1 MPTDQASAPAPPG
14 WRLRIGISLFVLG
27 WVCPLFI
34 PLVTASDLSTGWKTT
49 LSGLLLV
56 GAPEVFGFAAIFL
69 LGKPG
74 FNFIKSKVMVFL
86 KRYGAP
92 REVSRARYRFGLTI
106 LILVNIFGVF
116 IYYAPD
122 LIPGYSENRLAL
134 NLMAEL
140 LFVASFFIL
149 GGDFWDKFR
158 ALFIYEA
165 KAQIPERKS
174 FESAGA
180 AA

>member
-1 MPTDQASAPAPPG
+1 MTTAQNSAPPPPG
-14 WRLRIGISLFVLG
+14 WRFRTGIFFFVFG

-34 PLVTASDLSTGWKTT
+34 PLVTASSLPAGWKTT

-56 GAPEVFGFAAIFL
+56 GGPEVFSFAAIFF
-69 LGKPG
+69 LGKSG
-74 FNFIKSKVMVFL
+74 FNYIKSKVMVFL
-86 KRYGAP
+86 KRYGVP
-92 REVSRARYRFGLTI
+92 REVSRTRYRFGLAI
-106 LILVNIFGVF
+106 LILLTVWGYF

-122 LIPGYSENRLAL
+122 LIPGYKENRLVI
-134 NLMAEL
+134 NLIADFI
-140 LFVASFFIL
+140 FVASFFVL

-174 FESAGA
+174 V
-180 AA
+180 

>member
-1 MPTDQASAPAPPG
+1 MSTDQNSAPPAPG
-14 WRLRIGISLFVLG
+14 WRFRIGIFFFVFG

-34 PLVTASDLSTGWKTT
+34 PLITASNLPTAWQTT

-56 GAPEVFGFAAIFL
+56 GAPEVFSFAAIFF
-69 LGKPG
+69 LGKAG
-74 FNFIKSKVMVFL
+74 FNFIKSKMMAFF
-86 KRYGAP
+86 KRHAAP
-92 REVSRARYRFGLTI
+92 REVSRARYRFGLAI
-106 LILVNIFGVF
+106 LIFLTIFGTF

-122 LIPGYSENRLAL
+122 LIPGYQENRLVM
-134 NLMAEL
+134 NLIADF

-165 KAQIPERKS
+165 IAQFI
-174 FESAGA
+174 
-180 AA
+180 

>member
-1 MPTDQASAPAPPG
+1 MTTGQNSVPPPPG
-14 WRLRIGISLFVLG
+14 WRFRIGVFFFVFG

-34 PLVTASDLSTGWKTT
+34 PLVTASNLPTAWKTS

-56 GAPEVFGFAAIFL
+56 GGPELFGFAAIFF

-74 FNFIKSKVMVFL
+74 FNYIKSKVMFFL

-92 REVSRARYRFGLTI
+92 RVVSRTRYRFGLAI
-106 LILVNIFGVF
+106 LILLTIFGSF

-122 LIPGYSENRLAL
+122 LIPGYKENRLVM
-134 NLMAEL
+134 NLVADL
-140 LFVASFFIL
+140 IFVASFFIL
-149 GGDFWDKFR
+149 GGEFWDKFR

-174 FESAGA
+174 G
-180 AA
+180 

>member
-1 MPTDQASAPAPPG
+1 MTADQNSAPPPPG
-14 WRLRIGISLFVLG
+14 WRFRIGIFFFVFG

-34 PLVTASDLSTGWKTT
+34 PLVTASNLSTAWKTT
-49 LSGLLLV
+49 ISGLLLV
-56 GAPEVFGFAAIFL
+56 GAPELFGFAAIFF
-69 LGKPG
+69 LGKSG
-74 FNFIKSKVMVFL
+74 FNYIKFKIMTFL

-92 REVSRARYRFGLTI
+92 REVSRARYRFGLVI
-106 LILVNIFGVF
+106 LILLTIFGSF

-122 LIPGYSENRLAL
+122 LIPGYTENRLAM
-134 NLMAEL
+134 NLIAEL

-165 KAQIPERKS
+165 KAQIPQRKS
-174 FESAGA
+174 V
-180 AA
+180 

>member
-1 MPTDQASAPAPPG
+1 MTAGQNNAPPPPG
-14 WRLRIGISLFVLG
+14 WRFRIGIFFFVFG
-27 WVCPLFI
+27 WVCPFFI
-34 PLVTASDLSTGWKTT
+34 PQVTASSLPTGWKTT

-56 GAPEVFGFAAIFL
+56 GGPELFGFAAIFF
-69 LGKPG
+69 LGKSG
-74 FNFIKSKVMVFL
+74 FNYIKSKVMSFL
-86 KRYGAP
+86 KRHSAP
-92 REVSRARYRFGLTI
+92 REVSRARYRVGLVI
-106 LILVNIFGVF
+106 LILLTVFGTF

-122 LIPGYSENRLAL
+122 LIPGYTENRLMM
-134 NLMAEL
+134 NLIADF

-174 FESAGA
+174 V
-180 AA
+180 

>member
-1 MPTDQASAPAPPG
+1 MTTDQNSAPPPG
-14 WRLRIGISLFVLG
+14 WRFRIGIFFFVFG

-34 PLVTASDLSTGWKTT
+34 PLVTASNLPTGWKTS

-56 GAPEVFGFAAIFL
+56 GGPELFGFAAIFF
-69 LGKPG
+69 LGKSG
-74 FNFIKSKVMVFL
+74 FNYIKSKVMIFL
-86 KRYGAP
+86 RRHGAP
-92 REVSRARYRFGLTI
+92 RVVSRTRYRFGLAI
-106 LILVNIFGVF
+106 LILPTVFGTF

-122 LIPGYSENRLAL
+122 LIPGYNENRLVM
-134 NLMAEL
+134 NLIADFI
-140 LFVASFFIL
+140 FVASFFIL

-174 FESAGA
+174 V
-180 AA
+180 

>member
-1 MPTDQASAPAPPG
+1 MNADSNSFPPLPG
-14 WRLRIGISLFVLG
+14 WRFRIGIFFFVFG

-34 PLVTASDLSTGWKTT
+34 PLVTASDLPTAWKTT

-56 GAPEVFGFAAIFL
+56 GAPELFGFAAIFF
-69 LGKPG
+69 LGKSG
-74 FNFIKSKVMVFL
+74 FNYIKSRVMTFL
-86 KRYGAP
+86 KRHGAP
-92 REVSRARYRFGLTI
+92 REVSRARYRFGLVI
-106 LILVNIFGVF
+106 LTFLTIFGTF

-122 LIPGYSENRLAL
+122 LIPGYTENRLMM
-134 NLMAEL
+134 NLIADF

-165 KAQIPERKS
+165 KAHIPDRKS
-174 FESAGA
+174 A
-180 AA
+180 